1 MSVVDLLL
9 QGVIAD
15 EAVDVAEFPLAV
27 AVDPAHRL
35 GVVAGVPGG
44 VEHDHAVG
52 TDEVHPQAA
61 RPEGDA
67 QRGQDVARWPVEG
80 KMERREQRC
89 APCREQEDPSCGIL
103 RVVKLINES
112 LPL

>member
-1 MSVVDLLL
+1 MT
-9 QGVIAD
+9 
-15 EAVDVAEFPLAV
+15 EFPLAV

-44 VEHDHAVG
+44 IKHDHAVSA
-52 TDEVHPQAA
+52 DEVHPQAA

-67 QRGQDVARWPVEG
+67 QQGQNATLGGGGGNLGE
-80 KMERREQRC
+80 ERC
-89 APCREQEDPSCGIL
+89 APCGEQEDPSCVIL

-112 LPL
+112 LSL